1 MMPDAAAGARI
12 ATAGA
17 GDLLR
22 LGARVGAGYLRHGR
36 GFDVG
41 QAGCRW
47 ARELIARDGGTA
59 IRVRLGRRRLDL
71 VSDRALSERVLG
83 GRPDAGG
90 HPPGTVKTEAMA
102 FLAPGALTIARGEAW
117 ARLRPFN
124 EHVLGTGAAHPF
136 AQTFLDHVRAA
147 FARPVANQADVR
159 RAMGRAMTAIVL
171 GSGEADDAPDPAAEA
186 AALFAAVQ
194 SPVRRKL
201 LGFRYRPRRDRFYA
215 LLARR
220 WEATGEA
227 AAPTLLSLAR
237 RTAPDGSREELL
249 QQVPH
254 WMFTFTGSGTDLLT
268 RTLALVTSRAETT
281 RRVLEEIAAA
291 GAPDRAE
298 TVERLAFLNACL
310 LETGRLFPPVT
321 RTFHGAAPNGGA
333 RDAAHE
339 AARGGRGPEYVHW
352 FPLLQRDDA
361 LGPDVHAF
369 RPDRWLTPE
378 PDAAAAASNL
388 FLRGP
393 RACPGADLILFV
405 CRAALA
411 RQLAEL
417 GVTARGERLARDPL
431 PVAFPGREAR
441 FTSSEALR

>member
-1 MMPDAAAGARI
+1 
-12 ATAGA
+12 
-17 GDLLR
+17 
-22 LGARVGAGYLRHGR
+22 
-36 GFDVG
+36 
-41 QAGCRW
+41 
-47 ARELIARDGGTA
+47 
-59 IRVRLGRRRLDL
+59 
-71 VSDRALSERVLG
+71 
-83 GRPDAGG
+83 
-90 HPPGTVKTEAMA
+90 
-102 FLAPGALTIARGEAW
+102 
-117 ARLRPFN
+117 
-124 EHVLGTGAAHPF
+124 
-136 AQTFLDHVRAA
+136 
-147 FARPVANQADVR
+147 
-159 RAMGRAMTAIVL
+159 
-171 GSGEADDAPDPAAEA
+171 
-186 AALFAAVQ
+186 
-194 SPVRRKL
+194 
-201 LGFRYRPRRDRFYA
+201 
-215 LLARR
+215 
-220 WEATGEA
+220 
-227 AAPTLLSLAR
+227 
-237 RTAPDGSREELL
+237 
-249 QQVPH
+249 
-254 WMFTFTGSGTDLLT
+254 MFTFTGSGTDLLT
-268 RTLALVTSRAETT
+268 RTLALVTSRAETR

-321 RTFHGAAPNGGA
+321 RTFHAAPNGAA
-333 RDAAHE
+333 RDTAHAA
-339 AARGGRGPEYVHW
+339 AGGGRGPESVHW

-417 GVTARGERLARDPL
+417 GVAARSERLARDPL